1 MNTMMIFLALAQGP
15 GEKLKDATQDQVGSL
30 FLAAVIILAVY
41 CVIKRA
47 FSLFIGLMLFAMF
60 ASVFVFSPE
69 NIADLGGK
77 LFNWLFEDWLSKRG

>member
-30 FLAAVIILAVY
+30 FLAAVIILAAY